1 LYNKEEMMEE
11 RGLVAQYR
19 TGKGKKEARRLR
31 RQGLIPAIVYRHHET
46 PIPISLN
53 PHDLTKVLRGGAGE
67 RTLINLEIEGLE
79 DGPITKKVILKDKQ
93 TDPLKNIW
101 LHADLYGIVMDEE
114 ISVDVP
120 IYVVGKAAGVEKGGV
135 LEQLLREI
143 EVECLPAYI
152 PPKIELDVS
161 SLEIGDAI
169 HVADIQLERAKILT
183 DPEQTVVTVVPP
195 TVLEE
200 AVAEEEI
207 VEEEKEEKE
216 EIEEE

>member
-1 LYNKEEMMEE
+1 MEE
-11 RGLVAQYR
+11 RGLVAQFR
-19 TGKGKKEARRLR
+19 IGKGKKEARRLR
-31 RQGLIPAIVYRHHET
+31 RQGLIPAIVYRHHEA

-67 RTLINLEIEGLE
+67 RTLINLTIEGLE

-93 TDPLKNIW
+93 TDPLKNLW
-101 LHADLYGIVMDEE
+101 LHADLYGIAMDEE

-135 LEQLLREI
+135 LEQILREI
-143 EVECLPAYI
+143 EVKCLPANI

-161 SLEIGDAI
+161 SIEIGDAI

-183 DPEQTVVTVVPP
+183 DPEQAVVTVVPP

-207 VEEEKEEKE
+207 VEEEEEEKE
-216 EIEEE
+216 EIEEKE